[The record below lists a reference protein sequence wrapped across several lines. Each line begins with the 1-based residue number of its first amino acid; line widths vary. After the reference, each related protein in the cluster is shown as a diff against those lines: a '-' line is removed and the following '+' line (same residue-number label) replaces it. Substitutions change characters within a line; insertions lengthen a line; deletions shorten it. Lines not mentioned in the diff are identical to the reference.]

1 MVHAAVRLFARRG
14 EGRPRVLL
22 AARLRPDGLFVTR
35 LGPRQP
41 RLVVPLGAVELDAV
55 DDRAALQ
62 RRDALKVRVQLLLEE
77 KVLVARVLAHLRQFF
92 LQARVR
98 GALPLRL
105 RRGFCQSLLGVG
117 VAGLHARARHGQDA
131 GLVLGRD
138 LRALGRVD
146 LVFLAHCCAF
156 AGSGRGVGARPVGAG
171 GITPRYDRVGVTGVS
186 CGAAGALGCPI
197 RCSWRWGR
205 EPRLIPAL

>member
-1 MVHAAVRLFARRG
+1 M
-14 EGRPRVLL
+14 
-22 AARLRPDGLFVTR
+22 TR

-55 DDRAALQ
+55 DDRAPLQ

-77 KVLVARVLAHLRQFF
+77 KVLVARVLPHLRQFL

-105 RRGFCQSLLGVG
+105 RRGFRQSLLGVG

-138 LRALGRVD
+138 LGALGRVD
-146 LVFLAHCCAF
+146 FVFLAHCCVLLPLMGAD
-156 AGSGRGVGARPVGAG
+156 AASARGRWAQATTGTASPRRAVGLPARWAAQLLCLAPLWLSTAKLSQPCKCAR
-171 GITPRYDRVGVTGVS
+171 TPRH
-186 CGAAGALGCPI
+186 
-197 RCSWRWGR
+197 
-205 EPRLIPAL
+205 